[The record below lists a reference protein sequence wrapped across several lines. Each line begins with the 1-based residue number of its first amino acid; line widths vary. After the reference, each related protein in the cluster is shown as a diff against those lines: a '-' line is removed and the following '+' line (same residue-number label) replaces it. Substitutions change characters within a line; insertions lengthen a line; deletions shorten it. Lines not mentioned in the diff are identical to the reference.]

1 MRPMR
6 AMLINL
12 DIREILSEKKSIYDA
27 IMTGMRKSSD
37 AKDEELSRDFVI
49 SDFVVV
55 RDP

>member
-1 MRPMR
+1 MR

>member
-1 MRPMR
+1 MR

-12 DIREILSEKKSIYDA
+12 DIREILSEKKSIHDA

-37 AKDEELSRDFVI
+37 AKDEEFSRDFVI